1 MNPSLSIAEAIFRPH
16 APGQPVILFQ
26 RLLVFDTDKWGT
38 WIGVLTL
45 PIHMK
50 GIAAY
55 AVLWEKSLSLYALL
69 PVDFLLSVLDP
80 ARYLSLGYPLLS
92 FREGL
97 ERALAL
103 AGL

>member
-1 MNPSLSIAEAIFRPH
+1 
-16 APGQPVILFQ
+16 
-26 RLLVFDTDKWGT
+26 
-38 WIGVLTL
+38 
-45 PIHMK
+45 MK

-80 ARYLSLGYPLLS
+80 ARYVSLGYPLLS